1 MHGSEIENA
10 IEELKNYITN
20 VYYSFNSIEL
30 QIILTQSLIKL
41 QAMHN

>member
-1 MHGSEIENA
+1 MHGSEIKNV

-20 VYYSFNSIEL
+20 VDFTFNSIGL